1 MVDKEKLIRGLHCC
15 AHTDG
20 IECPNCPYWHDDDC
34 VEMLMDDALAM
45 LKEQEERKN
54 FKVADLFRQFADS
67 VREKWG

>member
-1 MVDKEKLIRGLHCC
+1 MADRKKVIEGLKCC

-45 LKEQEERKN
+45 LKEQEERIET
-54 FKVADLFRQFADS
+54 LESLR
-67 VREKWG
+67 RIELEGR